1 MTQWK
6 QTVWM
11 ALSIKLAQ
19 RIPLPLFIK
28 HFTSSEWHVCDSISF
43 LFSFWCM
50 CGVCVWY
57 IHMCAC
63 VYGCTCACR
72 VQKGNIRFLI
82 SYFPPCSLKNLVLSL
97 PEPGVC
103 FSAGLSAQLTPA
115 SLVSIPPTI
124 QHCRHI
130 WAHLAYLMWVLEIQ
144 TLVFT
149 RVQQALLAT
158 QPSF

>member
-1 MTQWK
+1 
-6 QTVWM
+6 M

-43 LFSFWCM
+43 FFFFVL
-50 CGVCVWY
+50 VYVWY

-82 SYFPPCSLKNLVLSL
+82 SYFPPRSLKNLVLSL
-97 PEPGVC
+97 PGPGVC
-103 FSAGLSAQLTPA
+103 CSAGLSAQLTPA
-115 SLVSIPPTI
+115 SLVSVPPTI

-130 WAHLAYLMWVLEIQ
+130 WVCLAYLMWVLEI
-144 TLVFT
+144 
-149 RVQQALLAT
+149 
-158 QPSF
+158 